1 MKTEWLAQLFIEVNG
16 ADLATKYMDRLIE
29 VEVDDSLYLPDMF
42 TIHLE
47 DPNLEALR
55 ADVFQL
61 GASIK
66 ISVGIAARISPTRM
80 ITMSVLPP
88 R

>member
-16 ADLATKYMDRLIE
+16 ANLATKYMDRLIE

-55 ADVFQL
+55 ADVF
-61 GASIK
+61 
-66 ISVGIAARISPTRM
+66 RTRRQRQDQRAQGDRGGERERAE
-80 ITMSVLPP
+80 SGPDD